1 MQVGAHDLADWR
13 VQRDLRR
20 GGAGG
25 DELKKF
31 FRELLWREGG
41 EFPRTVSGLGRVPSS
56 GRIGARFVVAFRGA
70 GRDKTSKEDGKGR
83 GTERAFRALTSERKY
98 LFTSCFVMMPT
109 AFLESVSTTTTQPIF
124 SLTRES
130 TTERNLSSGHAVTH
144 LRAGIMQEATEG
156 MCAAPSSEG
165 TRRRCW
171 GRLKSVRGL
180 ALPEVKRRNR
190 RVSVSGCRFAR
201 GFDFSRS
208 SLPTR

>member
-1 MQVGAHDLADWR
+1 MERGRGVSSDGERFGEGAVVGSY
-13 VQRDLRR
+13 R
-20 GGAGG
+20 GA
-25 DELKKF
+25 F
-31 FRELLWREGG
+31 
-41 EFPRTVSGLGRVPSS
+41 
-56 GRIGARFVVAFRGA
+56 FVVAFRGA
-70 GRDKTSKEDGKGR
+70 GRDETSKEDGKGR
-83 GTERAFRALTSERKY
+83 GSERAFRALTSERKY

-144 LRAGIMQEATEG
+144 LQAGIMKEATEG
-156 MCAAPSSEG
+156 MCAAPLSEG

-171 GRLKSVRGL
+171 GRLTSVRGL
-180 ALPEVKRRNR
+180 ARPEVKRRNR